1 MFSRN
6 FFRTTA
12 LGAVLLLTVAGC
24 QKDTP
29 SPVFEGPFL
38 PANFPSPVYDLSK
51 NPVTEAGFTLGK
63 RLFYAPLLSR
73 DNTVAC
79 GDCHISFAAFSH
91 PDHAVSHGIDGLL
104 GRRNALPIQNML
116 WRTTF
121 FWDGGVP
128 HLDFT
133 PLNAIQNPVEMDESP
148 GRVLDK
154 LRAHPQYPALFKAAF
169 GSEEINTA
177 RFLQALS
184 QFMAMLVSANSRYD
198 RYVRNEPGGTLSADE
213 REGLALF
220 RQKCASCHAT
230 DLFTDQTFRNNGL
243 DRSFEFD
250 QGRFEVSALSGD
262 EGKFAVPSLR
272 NVTSTAPYM
281 HDGRFKTLE
290 QVLEHYASGVQPSP
304 TLDPLLRQPNGQLGI
319 PLTADEKRK
328 IIAFLGT
335 LRDEEFLRDKRFAE

>member
-6 FFRTTA
+6 LFRTTA

-63 RLFYAPLLSR
+63 RLFYDPLLSR

-198 RYVRNEPGGTLSADE
+198 RYVRNEPGGTLSTDE
-213 REGLALF
+213 QEGLALF

-250 QGRFEVSALSGD
+250 QGRFEVSALPGD
-262 EGKFAVPSLR
+262 EGKFAVSSLR
-272 NVTSTAPYM
+272 NVTATAPYM

-290 QVLEHYASGVQPSP
+290 QVLDHYASGVQPSP